1 MTTTYVPVGWDA
13 ITLLSGKNL
22 NQMATIYACAK
33 TFIDVHNHDSAYYTE
48 SQVDALCFADDGLLP
63 DADMID
69 GKHWDK
75 IIIDFLPAGY
85 ICFWDRTRAEIPTGW
100 HECDGSTVNGMAL
113 PDMRDRFPLGAGAV
127 HAALSTGGAATIS
140 NCGGVAAL
148 ESHTLTVDELPVH
161 YHKWMDTIVTGRSTS
176 SNAGLLQA
184 LYSGGNRY
192 DNTAYNHSSA
202 DAGHT
207 HGNVSITLD
216 EFSIMPP
223 YIVKIA
229 ICKVE

>member
-1 MTTTYVPVGWDA
+1 MTTPYVPVGWDA

-22 NQMATIYACAK
+22 NQMATIYACTK
-33 TFIDVHNHDSAYYTE
+33 TFIDVHDHDSDYYTE
-48 SQVDALCFADDGLLP
+48 AQIDALCFSDDGLLP

-69 GKHWDK
+69 GKHWDE
-75 IIIDFLPAGY
+75 IIIDFLPAGF
-85 ICFWDRTRAEIPTGW
+85 ICFWDGTRAEIPTGW
-100 HECDGSTVNGMAL
+100 HECDGSTVNGMDL

-140 NCGGVAAL
+140 NSTGTAAL
-148 ESHTLTVDELPVH
+148 ESHVVTVAELPKH
-161 YHKWMDTIVTGRSTS
+161 YHKWNDRRNEYDASIGTTGTYSAAFRADVSSTTSYNNSGADT
-176 SNAGLLQA
+176 
-184 LYSGGNRY
+184 
-192 DNTAYNHSSA
+192 
-202 DAGHT
+202 GHT